1 MFPTESIRTVRVR
14 RGLDIPIAGRP
25 LQEISDARP
34 VTSVALLGDDYVG
47 LKPTMAVEP
56 GDHVVTGEILF
67 SDKKTPGVVFTS
79 PGCGT
84 VRAINRGRKRAFKS
98 VVIEL
103 DENETGGEG
112 EVCDAFTESQL
123 RALSPAEAIEIL
135 VRAGAWTSLRTRPF
149 SRVPSPE
156 STPSSIFVTAIDTN
170 PLAADP
176 AVVIGERRADF
187 SAGLV
192 VLSRLEAEKVFV
204 CKAPNVELPNS
215 ELPNSE
221 LPNAEL
227 PDANLQD
234 VRTVSFA
241 GPHPAGLPGTHIHML
256 DPVGLDK
263 TVWHI
268 GYQDVIAIGHLFRSG
283 RIDVARVVALGGPT
297 VRRPRLLRTRLGANL
312 AEIVG
317 GELMENNDA
326 DWRIRVISGS
336 VLSGREGLVQTSQ
349 SSLAS
354 AEQQA
359 GHTLGFLGRYH
370 VQISAVSDRPQR
382 RFFGWTM
389 PGFNKFSI
397 INVVASRL
405 LGRKSFA
412 MDTSLHGGPR
422 AIVPIG
428 VYEKVMPLDILP
440 TFLFRSLAVD
450 DIDQSEALG
459 CLELDEDDLA
469 LCTFVCPGKIDFGAM
484 LRRVLTIIE
493 KEG

>member
-1 MFPTESIRTVRVR
+1 MLPTDSIHTVQIR
-14 RGLDIPIAGRP
+14 RGLDIPISGQPA
-25 LQEISDARP
+25 QEISDAP
-34 VTSVALLGDDYVG
+34 PLTSVALLGDDYVG
-47 LKPTMAVEP
+47 LKPTMEVEP
-56 GDHVVTGEILF
+56 GDHVVTGQVLF

-84 VRAINRGRKRAFKS
+84 VTAVNRGRKRAFKS

-103 DENETGGEG
+103 DENKTGDEG

-123 RALSPAEAIEIL
+123 SGLSSEAAVEIL
-135 VRAGAWTSLRTRPF
+135 VRSGAWTSLRTRPF

-156 STPSSIFVTAIDTN
+156 SMPSSIFVTAMDTN

-176 AVVIGERRADF
+176 SVVIGERADDF

-204 CKAPNVELPNS
+204 CKALG
-215 ELPNSE
+215 
-221 LPNAEL
+221 AEI
-227 PDANLQD
+227 PSGNLED
-234 VRTVSFA
+234 VQTVSFE

-256 DPVGLDK
+256 DPVGLHK
-263 TVWHI
+263 TAWHI
-268 GYQDVIAIGHLFRSG
+268 GYQDVIAIGHLFRTG
-283 RIDVARVVALGGPT
+283 RIDVTRVVALCGPV
-297 VRRPRLLRTRLGANL
+297 VRRPRLVRTRLGANL
-312 AEIVG
+312 AEITGDELLEIDG
-317 GELMENNDA
+317 GDS
-326 DWRIRVISGS
+326 RIRVISGS
-336 VLSGREGLVQTSQ
+336 VLSGREGLVQ
-349 SSLAS
+349 SSRVS
-354 AEQQA
+354 AAGSEQHV
-359 GHTLGFLGRYH
+359 GNMVGFLGRYH
-370 VQISAVSDRPQR
+370 VQISAVSDQPQR
-382 RFFGWTM
+382 ELFGWTM
-389 PGFNKFSI
+389 PGFNKYSI
-397 INVVASRL
+397 LNVVASRL

-412 MDTSLHGGPR
+412 MDTSLNGGLR

-484 LRRVLTIIE
+484 LRRVLNIIE